1 MSEFDFGKQVPR
13 WVVNHISN
21 CLPIWSE
28 CGRCEWNEMID
39 PWKLLPFVYSYRE
52 VVEHLRN
59 VACPYCGGECLYKKI
74 IRVPKVCRMLNVPF
88 EIAKRRS
95 WERLVSEACEFEF
108 CLNDQEKRVH
118 GNEGQPTAQ
127 TGA

>member
-13 WVVNHISN
+13 WVINHISN

-28 CGRCEWNEMID
+28 CERCEWCEMID

-59 VACPYCGGECLYKKI
+59 VACPSCGGECLYKKI
-74 IRVPKVCRMLNVPF
+74 VKVPKVCRMQNVPF

-95 WERLVSEACEFEF
+95 WERLASEACELESGFGVPEE
-108 CLNDQEKRVH
+108 CTSPNDGPLE
-118 GNEGQPTAQ
+118 AQ
-127 TGA
+127 TAA